1 MDCDKP
7 LKKNKWNL
15 LFLTGLCLAATLA
28 GCYLLMPSDASEE
41 YAYTVNSLFRFGF
54 IPLLLLTAILFYL
67 SRRGTPAACFM
78 ARNCGWFLFCFAGIL
93 LISYPVFSPWAGGA
107 HWSLGIT
114 FSICWAMGTLC
125 MAVGLF
131 WLSSRFE
138 NLLAAL
144 FCLFAS
150 IFLAYFVGETAF
162 LLTSQPRDGRWRDHA
177 HSKYVLEGKAIEFF
191 PVLNTKIGP
200 MPLRPDTPEGA
211 AVHREL
217 RYDLELF
224 DARYTLNAK
233 NHRITPP
240 ANDKPLAELMIF
252 GCSFTFG
259 YGLNDDQT
267 WPWLLA
273 KELGPAWKVENYGSN
288 GFGAQQMLAMLE
300 ENMVEKPTTPIRE
313 ALFMTINGH
322 IPRNSGLFPMDSVS
336 YDLLGNGDLVRGK
349 MTSESPLRAFVD
361 WQHVLNGSQLAR
373 EISDR
378 IVAWLTRQLRPEQT
392 RTFVAILEKSARIL
406 RSRYGTSLT
415 ILLWPD
421 IEDIAP
427 LLENRGLKVL
437 LVRNMLKDFDSAGV
451 TAYHIVPCYEGHP
464 NLKATTELAG
474 ALALY
479 YRDIEKN
486 ALSSPGFPNS
496 ANGK

>member
-162 LLTSQPRDGRWRDHA
+162 LLPRSPGTDAGA
-177 HSKYVLEGKAIEFF
+177 
-191 PVLNTKIGP
+191 T
-200 MPLRPDTPEGA
+200 MPT
-211 AVHREL
+211 
-217 RYDLELF
+217 
-224 DARYTLNAK
+224 
-233 NHRITPP
+233 
-240 ANDKPLAELMIF
+240 ANMSL
-252 GCSFTFG
+252 
-259 YGLNDDQT
+259 
-267 WPWLLA
+267 
-273 KELGPAWKVENYGSN
+273 
-288 GFGAQQMLAMLE
+288 
-300 ENMVEKPTTPIRE
+300 
-313 ALFMTINGH
+313 
-322 IPRNSGLFPMDSVS
+322 
-336 YDLLGNGDLVRGK
+336 RGK
-349 MTSESPLRAFVD
+349 
-361 WQHVLNGSQLAR
+361 QLN
-373 EISDR
+373 
-378 IVAWLTRQLRPEQT
+378 
-392 RTFVAILEKSARIL
+392 F
-406 RSRYGTSLT
+406 
-415 ILLWPD
+415 
-421 IEDIAP
+421 
-427 LLENRGLKVL
+427 
-437 LVRNMLKDFDSAGV
+437 F
-451 TAYHIVPCYEGHP
+451 
-464 NLKATTELAG
+464 
-474 ALALY
+474 
-479 YRDIEKN
+479 
-486 ALSSPGFPNS
+486 LS
-496 ANGK
+496 